1 MNIVIE
7 KNRMVPMR
15 DGVRL
20 ATDLYRRD
28 DQATSPALVMRLP
41 YDKERSVSPELLTF
55 VKAGYAVVVQDT
67 RGRFASEGEFN
78 ANFQEINDGAD
89 CYAWVAAQPWCD
101 GAIGTLGQSY
111 LGQVQWL
118 AAPHMPD
125 GVKAMAVLI
134 APIDHY
140 ADIAYR
146 GGVLN
151 LGSML
156 FWASMMAIGEQGRR
170 VAQGEA
176 TPADVQRQ
184 AAALGNLIQL
194 YEETPINAMTH
205 LQGVSPHFFQ
215 WVNHP
220 TYDDWW
226 QGIDARHYEQIDKP
240 VLHIGGWFDIF
251 LNGTLQG
258 YIGMRTQAPTTATRR
273 RQKLVIGPWSHGT
286 NWTSSYHE
294 QEFGLHG
301 SGEAAGLTALQ
312 LRWME
317 RWVKGIDNGIDQE
330 KPVRLF
336 VMGINQ
342 WRDADDWP
350 LPQTRYTPY
359 YLHSQGH
366 ANTRHGDGQLS
377 TVLPHHQPADH
388 FVYDPHMPVPSVGG
402 ANLTPFA
409 SSIGPRD
416 QQQVE
421 ERADVLVYTTPPLLD
436 DLTVI
441 GPVKAVLYVASS
453 APDTD
458 ITCKLVD
465 VYPDGRAML
474 LTDGILRLR
483 YRHSFAQPTLM
494 NPGDIVEATIDLWS
508 TANVFRAGHRI
519 RVEVS
524 SSCFPKFARNSNTG
538 GDVAS
543 EALADYQTATNTV
556 YHDST
561 YPSQISLPI
570 IESD

>member
-7 KNRMVPMR
+7 KNIMVPMR
-15 DGVRL
+15 DGVHL
-20 ATDLYRRD
+20 ATDLYRLAD
-28 DQATSPALVMRLP
+28 LAVAPALVMRLP
-41 YDKERSVSPELLTF
+41 YDKERSVSPELMTF

-67 RGRFASEGEFN
+67 RGRFASEGDFN

-89 CYAWVAAQPWCD
+89 CYAWVAAQSWCD
-101 GAIGTLGQSY
+101 RNIGTLGQSY

-118 AAPHMPD
+118 AAPHMGD
-125 GVKAMAVLI
+125 AVKAMVTLI

-140 ADIAYR
+140 GDIAYR

-170 VAQGEA
+170 VAHGQA
-176 TPADVQRQ
+176 TPAAIQQQ
-184 AAALGNLIQL
+184 AAALGNLLQR
-194 YEETPINAMTH
+194 YEETPINQMAH
-205 LQGVSPHFFQ
+205 LQGVSPHFFN

-220 TYDDWW
+220 AFDDWW
-226 QGIDARHYEQIDKP
+226 QGIDARHYDQIDKP
-240 VLHIGGWFDIF
+240 VLHIGGWYDIF
-251 LNGTLQG
+251 LNGTLQS
-258 YIGMRTQAPTTATRR
+258 YIGMRQQAKSDAARQ

-286 NWTSSYHE
+286 NWTASYHE

-317 RWVKGIDNGIDQE
+317 RWVKGIENGIDQE

-350 LPQTRYTPY
+350 LPATRYTPY

-366 ANTRHGDGQLS
+366 ANTLHGDGQLS
-377 TVLPHHQPADH
+377 PILPHHQPADH
-388 FVYDPHMPVPSVGG
+388 FVYDPHTPVPSIGG

-441 GPVKAVLYVASS
+441 GPVKAVLYVASA

-465 VYPDGRAML
+465 VHPDGRAML

-483 YRHSFAQPTLM
+483 YRHSFRRPTLM

-519 RVEVS
+519 RLEVS

-543 EALADYQTATNTV
+543 ERAADYRSTTNTV

-561 YPSQISLPI
+561 YPSQILLPI